1 MCEKMPM
8 QDLIGLRVCH
18 IASGDLWAG
27 AEVQL
32 ASLLGELR
40 KDSSLDIRA
49 ILLNKGTLYERLTGY
64 SIPTQVLDEQILS
77 SVEIA
82 RRLYQFNMDWKPHVV
97 HTHRYKENCLGG
109 LAASCAHVPAIVHTV
124 HGIHEAL
131 AGWENLKWRMYSFIA
146 RHITK
151 RVASG
156 LIGVSREIAS
166 ILEQD
171 FPGVTVV
178 CIHNGISCGE
188 VSELRKTGVTRE
200 ALGVGA
206 SSFLIGTVGR
216 LTPIKGIEY
225 VLQAGALLI
234 HQRPMLQIHIV
245 VVGDGPLREALEG
258 LARRLGISDRVRF
271 LGERHD
277 VPHLLGLL
285 DVFAMP
291 SLHEGIP
298 MALLEALAAGCPV
311 IASDVGGVPEIIRDG
326 VDGILVPS
334 KDPAAIAAAISAL
347 QMSESLR
354 VRFQRA
360 GPERV
365 GTEFSAGRLAS
376 CTKEFYRSL
385 VTRAQ

>member
-1 MCEKMPM
+1 M
-8 QDLIGLRVCH
+8 QELTGLRVCH

-32 ASLLGELR
+32 ASLLCELR
-40 KDSSLDIRA
+40 MDSLLDIRA

-64 SIPTQVLDEQILS
+64 GIPTQVLDEHVLS
-77 SVEIA
+77 SVDIA

-109 LAASCAHVPAIVHTV
+109 LAASRARVPAIVHTV

-131 AGWENLKWRMYSFIA
+131 AGWENIKWRMYSFIA
-146 RHITK
+146 RHIAK

-166 ILEQD
+166 ILERD
-171 FPGVTVV
+171 FPGVAVV
-178 CIHNGISCGE
+178 CIHNGIGYGAAL
-188 VSELRKTGVTRE
+188 ELRDTGVTRE
-200 ALGVGA
+200 VLGVGA
-206 SSFLIGTVGR
+206 SSFVIGTVGR
-216 LTPIKGIEY
+216 LTPVKGIEY
-225 VLQAGALLI
+225 VLQAVALLV
-234 HQRPMLQIHIV
+234 HQSPMSQIHIV

-258 LARRLGISDRVRF
+258 LARGLGIHDRVTF

-277 VPHLLGLL
+277 VPLLLGLL
-285 DVFAMP
+285 DVFVMP

-311 IASDVGGVPEIIRDG
+311 IASDVGGVPEVIRDG
-326 VDGILVPS
+326 VDGMLVPS
-334 KDPAAIAAAISAL
+334 KDPAAIAKAISAL
-347 QMSESLR
+347 QMSEPLR

-365 GTEFSAGRLAS
+365 GTEFSAGRMAS
-376 CTKEFYRSL
+376 CTKDFYRSL
-385 VTRAQ
+385 VAQAQ